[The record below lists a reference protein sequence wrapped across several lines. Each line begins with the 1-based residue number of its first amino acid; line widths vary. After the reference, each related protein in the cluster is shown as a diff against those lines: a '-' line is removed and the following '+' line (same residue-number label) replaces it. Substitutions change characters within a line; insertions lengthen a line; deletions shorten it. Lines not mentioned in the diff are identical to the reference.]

1 MADVA
6 SLVVRVKAD
15 GVDQAA
21 KGLDGL
27 SKSANSADKA
37 ASSFSKQADTAGK
50 ASSSFGTKAQ
60 QAGFQVQDMVV
71 QLQGGT
77 SAFVAISQQVPQ
89 FLGAFGPIGAVTGT
103 VVALAAAIGG
113 VLYKSMGDAT
123 LSAEELKE
131 ANKNLAAV
139 LRETDSGTVVLT
151 DSILKLAEANEQA
164 ARATLAVAMADAQ
177 TQIKGAQQ
185 AAEAAATS
193 IDSFF
198 SSINAAGS
206 LENATRELEN
216 YRAAGHSTEQA
227 LIALGDTTTSTY
239 ANLGATAN
247 FTARLSEELGITT
260 SEALGLTDAL
270 SGVTKLKTPEA
281 LQAAANQATALA
293 SASGYTNEA
302 MNALA
307 GSLQKAYLDML
318 RGVEASEALKGALD
332 SLGGAATKAGAEVAA
347 ASALQLEALRV
358 QTLAGKEQ
366 VLAQAE
372 LAKKQLEAKGGFQGK
387 DLEQAQAYI
396 DTLAQ
401 QEISAINERQARQD
415 ASAAKSLV
423 KQQEHS
429 DKAAD
434 KAKKAQEKALADA
447 AKHQSKMNQLQFESR
462 QRAVDVT
469 AAVDPIAKIE
479 QERQDRLQVIS
490 EYEALETANHQ
501 VALEQ
506 RAQADKVYN
515 EAIAA
520 AAEERF
526 IKQSETNELLMNS
539 INAFEGAATSAL
551 TGVIT
556 GTQGGEEAMRSL
568 ANTILNEAVGS
579 LVEMGVQYV
588 KNLVIGETAATAS
601 AATAAVTGASI
612 AAAYEP
618 AAAAV
623 SLATF
628 GANAAPAAA
637 GIASTYATTSALALT
652 GMREQGGS
660 MTAGKAYGMA
670 ERGKAEVIVPS
681 GSSRARTAKQMQE
694 IMGQNGG
701 SGVTSIAIINQTSG
715 RIDNVQ
721 QETDLEGRMTIIVR
735 EIVSNDMMD
744 AGSKIAKSRRQTRG
758 QPGL

>member
-185 AAEAAATS
+185 AAEEAATS

-281 LQAAANQATALA
+281 LQAAANRATELA

-332 SLGGAATKAGAEVAA
+332 SLGGAATKAGAEVRAA
-347 ASALQLEALRV
+347 AGLQLEALRV
-358 QTLAGKEQ
+358 QTLAGREQ
-366 VLAQAE
+366 ILAQAD
-372 LAKKQLEAKGGFQGK
+372 LAKQQIDQKKDFNELEKEIAK
-387 DLEQAQAYI
+387 AHI
-396 DTLAQ
+396 DTLAKQ
-401 QEISAINERQARQD
+401 QITALGEQESKRA
-415 ASAAKSLV
+415 ASDAKSLAS
-423 KQQEHS
+423 QQAS
-429 DKAAD
+429 D
-434 KAKKAQEKALADA
+434 AKRIESSHKRFDA
-447 AKHQSKMNQLQFESR
+447 EN
-462 QRAVDVT
+462 
-469 AAVDPIAKIE
+469 
-479 QERQDRLQVIS
+479 
-490 EYEALETANHQ
+490 
-501 VALEQ
+501 
-506 RAQADKVYN
+506 AQADAYIAKLQQSNMTELELIGSQEQAKVDTVAGYR
-515 EAIAA
+515 ERGLITEQEYQDAITEIRRNAITTREDLEIDAMKKLNDENQKIIDGEMRTKQEVAEKDQKRIDDGIDAQRNMTGDLKAALGEQSKAYKASAIISATIDTYKAATGAFSALAPIPIVGPALGAA
-520 AAEERF
+520 AA
-526 IKQSETNELLMNS
+526 
-539 INAFEGAATSAL
+539 AAA
-551 TGVIT
+551 IT
-556 GTQGGEEAMRSL
+556 AGL
-568 ANTILNEAVGS
+568 ANV
-579 LVEMGVQYV
+579 
-588 KNLVIGETAATAS
+588 AAIK
-601 AATAAVTGASI
+601 GA
-612 AAAYEP
+612 
-618 AAAAV
+618 
-623 SLATF
+623 
-628 GANAAPAAA
+628 
-637 GIASTYATTSALALT
+637 
-652 GMREQGGS
+652 REQGGYMS
-660 MTAGKAYGMA
+660 AGSAYQMA

-681 GSSRARTAKQMQE
+681 GNSRAKTVGQMRE
-694 IMGQNGG
+694 MMGGSNGG
-701 SGVTSIAIINQTSG
+701 PSSIVIVNQTTG
-715 RIDNVQ
+715 RIDSVE
-721 QETDLEGRMTIIVR
+721 QEQTDEGQLRLIIR
-735 EIVSNDMMD
+735 EEMVSQTMEQ
-744 AGSKIAKSRRQTRG
+744 GSGFAKARRQTRS
-758 QPGL
+758 QPGY